1 MKPSGFLKNRMGNF
15 AAEVAG
21 DETVRYYV
29 LSEGQ
34 RDSLTG
40 TVDESNAYPTVGV
53 GLTALIDY
61 SPSDAVR
68 KKIGASIEFDA
79 TLQIPLAQITDKSIT
94 LKIGDAFTLE
104 DGSDKYY
111 VKRVVSTHQVD
122 DAHLMKFVAVS
133 RRHGRR

>member
-1 MKPSGFLKNRMGNF
+1 MKPSAFLKGRLGKF

-21 DETVRYYV
+21 EATVRYFV

-34 RDSLTG
+34 RDTLTG
-40 TVDESNAYPTVGV
+40 TVDESNAYATVGV
-53 GLTALIDY
+53 ALTALIDY

-68 KKIGASIEFDA
+68 KKVGASIEFDA
-79 TLQIPLAQITDKSIT
+79 TLQIPQSQLTDKSIT

-104 DGSDKYY
+104 DSADKVY

-122 DAHLMKFVAVS
+122 DGHLMKLVAVS
-133 RRHGRR
+133 GRLGRR